1 MVSFCLL
8 FRLTGS
14 NSLQTSVG
22 KHSNIPAASMGIGG
36 MVSHIC
42 QERDKEEWSHS
53 GGLPSLHM
61 CNFYKYY
68 QVTLSSLHSY
78 QQDMRVTVCIIAVQK
93 YLFHSFFFFLTKSE
107 LEYFFTCLSNICG
120 WLAWRTVHIF
130 CPFFFSHIRPI
141 ALLIFLG
148 TALIFSGNQSYHS

>member
-1 MVSFCLL
+1 MIHRYFQPLAVTCSTVMSTFVL
-8 FRLTGS
+8 
-14 NSLQTSVG
+14 SVEQITRSKNHWVKG
-22 KHSNIPAASMGIGG
+22 
-36 MVSHIC
+36 
-42 QERDKEEWSHS
+42 
-53 GGLPSLHM
+53 LHM